1 MKLSK
6 YNHSVRYD
14 GESYLF
20 NAYHRGVHRVEP
32 YVVDALKRLDLGE
45 EGWNDGLPNDIQAKL
60 ADSGYIIP
68 EYLDE
73 HAKLRNERETDR
85 LNSQTINLTIAPTID
100 CNFGCPYCFEG
111 EDKPQERMS
120 EKTMYA
126 VLEFLKDII
135 SPETRSLHVT
145 WFGGEPLLGLPQ
157 IEQLTKL
164 LEEHVLDPQNLIYS
178 ASIITNG
185 YGLTHKIATKLSALG
200 VKSAQVTI
208 DGTKE
213 YHDKRRFK
221 KGNREG
227 TFDRIVQN
235 IQDSCDTIRI
245 QVRANLDKENQKS
258 FSDLVSYLYDDCNLK
273 GKIFVYP
280 AVMRDDG
287 DTEWEQSYGS
297 MNEYMKG
304 QVKLHKEALKHGI
317 RLLKFPPRV
326 NLFCGSSK
334 PTFWVIAP
342 NGDLHKCWDTINDRG
357 QAVGNVNKKKID
369 RDAERKWAE
378 WSPFNHEKCKS
389 CNVMPLCMGGCAN
402 KAFQKGGEPQCEEW
416 KFGLNE
422 AIQMWIEEKVSGRS
436 VEDLERVSIGD
447 SV

>member
-111 EDKPQERMS
+111 ADKPQERMS
-120 EKTMYA
+120 EKTMCA

-164 LEEHVLDPQNLIYS
+164 LEEHVLDPQNLICS

-200 VKSAQVTI
+200 VKS
-208 DGTKE
+208 
-213 YHDKRRFK
+213 
-221 KGNREG
+221 
-227 TFDRIVQN
+227 
-235 IQDSCDTIRI
+235 
-245 QVRANLDKENQKS
+245 
-258 FSDLVSYLYDDCNLK
+258 
-273 GKIFVYP
+273 
-280 AVMRDDG
+280 
-287 DTEWEQSYGS
+287 
-297 MNEYMKG
+297 
-304 QVKLHKEALKHGI
+304 
-317 RLLKFPPRV
+317 
-326 NLFCGSSK
+326 
-334 PTFWVIAP
+334 
-342 NGDLHKCWDTINDRG
+342 
-357 QAVGNVNKKKID
+357 
-369 RDAERKWAE
+369 
-378 WSPFNHEKCKS
+378 
-389 CNVMPLCMGGCAN
+389 
-402 KAFQKGGEPQCEEW
+402 
-416 KFGLNE
+416 
-422 AIQMWIEEKVSGRS
+422 
-436 VEDLERVSIGD
+436 VES
-447 SV
+447 